1 MVWFSTE
8 EQGMNKE
15 DTEKRCAEYC
25 PFLVANGTYCELFH
39 CSLQK
44 RFDNAL
50 KCEACKNP
58 EQRMESYKSL
68 DLSLDSRIE
77 IWQKA
82 VARHNEI
89 ELGKKRQE
97 EEVRRK
103 FTAFLEDKYGS
114 RPPLEGNAYLTSLV
128 VNLYMVLD
136 MTERQMMMAL
146 LNGRNGQEL
155 LKTIDRAPKDEN
167 LLRNFRR
174 ELDSQYMDYQRGMET
189 AQRQNS
195 NSYSK

>member
-1 MVWFSTE
+1 M
-8 EQGMNKE
+8 
-15 DTEKRCAEYC
+15 
-25 PFLVANGTYCELFH
+25 
-39 CSLQK
+39 
-44 RFDNAL
+44 
-50 KCEACKNP
+50 
-58 EQRMESYKSL
+58 
-68 DLSLDSRIE
+68 
-77 IWQKA
+77 
-82 VARHNEI
+82 
-89 ELGKKRQE
+89 GKKRQE

-189 AQRQNS
+189 IQRQNS